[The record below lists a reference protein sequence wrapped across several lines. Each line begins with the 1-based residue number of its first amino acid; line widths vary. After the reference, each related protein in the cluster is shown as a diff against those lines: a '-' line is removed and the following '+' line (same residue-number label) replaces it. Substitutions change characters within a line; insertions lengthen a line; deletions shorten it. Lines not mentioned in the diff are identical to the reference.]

1 MSPWSLISWGSIW
14 LVILITS
21 VSFIKNPAGKIG
33 VILIFSLLLKFR
45 PGFDAENIAFAASSM
60 IGAISFEKLPFDKRV
75 NLVSSNI
82 IGLILLLLFI
92 NFVL

>member
-1 MSPWSLISWGSIW
+1 MSPWSLISWGAIW

-45 PGFDAENIAFAASSM
+45 PGFDAENIAFVASSI

-82 IGLILLLLFI
+82 IGLILLLFFI